1 MIIAILCAVSILLH
15 KRMDSFSC
23 YKNRPEIGSMYI
35 YCLGKNEVNKKHG
48 WAPYQNY
55 CLAIYFNN
63 MILMSAYK
71 IYTVL
76 HAEQHKHQQV
86 ANKSDTLLNPFPVD
100 DIVKELIHHLY
111 YLLQY
116 TEIKTPWFNN

>member
-1 MIIAILCAVSILLH
+1 MLSV
-15 KRMDSFSC
+15 F
-23 YKNRPEIGSMYI
+23 YYI
-35 YCLGKNEVNKKHG
+35 KG
-48 WAPYQNY
+48 WIRSLAAPYQNY

-116 TEIKTPWFNN
+116 TEINTTGFNN